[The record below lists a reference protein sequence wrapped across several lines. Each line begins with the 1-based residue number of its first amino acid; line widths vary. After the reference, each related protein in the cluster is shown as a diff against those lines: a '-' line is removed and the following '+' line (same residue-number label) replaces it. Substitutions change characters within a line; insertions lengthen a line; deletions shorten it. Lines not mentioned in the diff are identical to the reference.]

1 MERLLAERGI
11 RALYHFTQAENL
23 EKHLCAWAFATGP
36 VGEARHPGRILTTA
50 CASTTAGGQSAF
62 PSASPTTGCFT
73 GSARKD
79 TAVQW
84 AVLRL
89 RVQVLLDCP
98 CIYCWT
104 NAGNAQVYNTPP
116 ARRAGG
122 RAFLKMFAER
132 EGGPTREEMQLPC
145 YYPTDPQAEV
155 LVFGRILPGYIVQVD
170 FEDLAAY
177 SRYRGKIPARCA
189 VNAQLFRPRR
199 DWPYW
204 KSEAREE

>member
-23 EKHLCAWAFATGP
+23 ESIFAHGLLP
-36 VGEARHPGRILTTA
+36 RGLLERQGIPAHFNDGLRLDDCRGAVCVSIG
-50 CASTTAGGQSAF
+50 F
-62 PSASPTTGCFT
+62 PNYRMFY
-73 GSARKD
+73 RFRQKD